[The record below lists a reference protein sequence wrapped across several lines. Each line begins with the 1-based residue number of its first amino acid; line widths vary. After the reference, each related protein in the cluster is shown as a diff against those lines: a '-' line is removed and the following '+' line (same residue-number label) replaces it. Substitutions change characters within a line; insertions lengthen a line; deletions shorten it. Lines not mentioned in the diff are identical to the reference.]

1 MPDDSANYHRDIFA
15 HKINHLVRK
24 FNIMDSSILAQFPQ
38 TNNRISR
45 FISVEN
51 LLWLSLI
58 LALAGSL
65 KHLANVFASVDGNT
79 LMGWVQAV
87 AIDAGLFALAYS
99 IRVRRVAR
107 RSTRPLWFGVTLF
120 TCISVYGN
128 LSYGLLAT
136 SGNLPG
142 WILASKPYVLAASL
156 PVLVL
161 FLSELLSDDRQHAN
175 EIAEREAK
183 KVARQT
189 GNTSLATQNDNPLA
203 IINTDKVTEKEAKKV
218 QLAGILATEPEK
230 SNSELA
236 TLLGVSRGTVRNYK
250 AELTTNGN
258 GVTS

>member
-1 MPDDSANYHRDIFA
+1 MKA
-15 HKINHLVRK
+15 K
-24 FNIMDSSILAQFPQ
+24 
-38 TNNRISR
+38 
-45 FISVEN
+45 VEY

-107 RSTRPLWFGVTLF
+107 RSTKPLWFGVTLF
-120 TCISVYGN
+120 TGISVYGN

-142 WILASKPYVLAASL
+142 WIVASKPYVLAASL

-175 EIAEREAK
+175 ELAEREAK
-183 KVARQT
+183 KTVKIAQIA
-189 GNTSLATQNDNPLA
+189 SPNDNTLDTANAARLA
-203 IINTDKVTEKEAKKV
+203 EKEAKKV

-250 AELTTNGN
+250 TELSTNGKV
-258 GVTS
+258 GVTL

>member
-1 MPDDSANYHRDIFA
+1 M
-15 HKINHLVRK
+15 
-24 FNIMDSSILAQFPQ
+24 
-38 TNNRISR
+38 RIK
-45 FISVEN
+45 VEY

-65 KHLANVFASVDGNT
+65 KHLAGIFASIDGNT
-79 LMGWVQAV
+79 VMGWLQAI

-99 IRVRRVAR
+99 MRVRRVAK
-107 RSTRPLWFGVTLF
+107 RSVKPLWAGVALF
-120 TCISVYGN
+120 SGISIYGN
-128 LSYGLLAT
+128 LAYGLLAT

-142 WILASKPYVLAASL
+142 WIVVSKPYVLAASL

-175 EIAEREAK
+175 ELAEREAR
-183 KVARQT
+183 KVTKQT
-189 GNTSLATQNDNPLA
+189 GNTASLPSPLDNVNA
-203 IINTDKVTEKEAKKV
+203 EKVAEKEAKKL

-250 AELTTNGN
+250 TELATNGN
-258 GVTS
+258 GGVTL